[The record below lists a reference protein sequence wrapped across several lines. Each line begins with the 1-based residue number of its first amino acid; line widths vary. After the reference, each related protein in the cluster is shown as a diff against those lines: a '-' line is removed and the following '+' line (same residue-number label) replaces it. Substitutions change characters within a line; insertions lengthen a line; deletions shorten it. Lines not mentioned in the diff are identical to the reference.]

1 MHIFSTPYSQ
11 DVGKVYLSPEG
22 RGPKFYNIHCTD
34 SHDKDECYIVLKIA
48 KMWNNHRN
56 VTIALGGQR
65 LTHSIRHIKSSHAL
79 TNAASSQAWRRDIN
93 SIVNTQY
100 TGEGME
106 SMQVAESKHPDN
118 TYLKNP
124 RSKVILK
131 TTTLS
136 IISGIY
142 VGNQISFKMT

>member
-1 MHIFSTPYSQ
+1 MMHIFSTPYSQ

-65 LTHSIRHIKSSHAL
+65 LTFDKAH
-79 TNAASSQAWRRDIN
+79 
-93 SIVNTQY
+93 
-100 TGEGME
+100 
-106 SMQVAESKHPDN
+106 
-118 TYLKNP
+118 
-124 RSKVILK
+124 KVISCVDQRCEFPSLAK
-131 TTTLS
+131 R
-136 IISGIY
+136 Y
-142 VGNQISFKMT
+142 